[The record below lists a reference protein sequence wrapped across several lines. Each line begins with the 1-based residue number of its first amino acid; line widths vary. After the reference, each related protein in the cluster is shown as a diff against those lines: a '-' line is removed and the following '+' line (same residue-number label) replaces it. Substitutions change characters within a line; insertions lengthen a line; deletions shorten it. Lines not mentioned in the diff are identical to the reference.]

1 MFIISGS
8 LVLICFQSR
17 QMLSWNFVVLFS
29 TFHWLKKNVE
39 IYCFC
44 FASWLV
50 NFARVTNYMP
60 PYPYPPPPRV
70 EVLCI
75 GIISVLIQ
83 VMCCSQMLL
92 SIGTQLSFWHLF
104 DKFLIRF
111 ETGQS
116 DFQNKCEHV
125 IRNIACLFVKF
136 QSWKWTGVCEN
147 ARKSILAI
155 NKFFPAQIFAKFNF
169 FLSKRFFQNSV
180 VLKLLI
186 LSLLHLIHE
195 WNWTKLVKTMS
206 KT

>member
-1 MFIISGS
+1 MWISESWWSWKINMSTELFWNCFFVHFFQYYKCVLYQGHLYWSVFRAGKYWVEILLFCSRHFIGW
-8 LVLICFQSR
+8 R
-17 QMLSWNFVVLFS
+17 
-29 TFHWLKKNVE
+29 KNVE
-39 IYCFC
+39 IYCFR

-60 PYPYPPPPRV
+60 PYPYPHPKV
-70 EVLCI
+70 ETLCI

-83 VMCCSQMLL
+83 VMCYSHLPL

-104 DKFLIRF
+104 DKFLIWF

-147 ARKSILAI
+147 AHKSVLAI
-155 NKFFPAQIFAKFNF
+155 NKFFSCPNF
-169 FLSKRFFQNSV
+169 GK
-180 VLKLLI
+180 I
-186 LSLLHLIHE
+186 
-195 WNWTKLVKTMS
+195 
-206 KT
+206 

>member
-1 MFIISGS
+1 MWILESWWSWKINMSTELFWN
-8 LVLICFQSR
+8 CF
-17 QMLSWNFVVLFS
+17 FVHFFQYYKCLLYQGHLYWSVFRAGKY
-29 TFHWLKKNVE
+29 WVE
-39 IYCFC
+39 YCFH

-50 NFARVTNYMP
+50 NFAWVTNYMP

-70 EVLCI
+70 ETLCI

-83 VMCCSQMLL
+83 VMCYSHMPL

-147 ARKSILAI
+147 AHKSVLPL
-155 NKFFPAQIFAKFNF
+155 NKFFSCPNF
-169 FLSKRFFQNSV
+169 GK
-180 VLKLLI
+180 I
-186 LSLLHLIHE
+186 
-195 WNWTKLVKTMS
+195 
-206 KT
+206 

>member
-1 MFIISGS
+1 MAEE
-8 LVLICFQSR
+8 
-17 QMLSWNFVVLFS
+17 
-29 TFHWLKKNVE
+29 KKVE
-39 IYCFC
+39 IYCFR
-44 FASWLV
+44 FASWLI
-50 NFARVTNYMP
+50 NFAWVTNYMP
-60 PYPYPPPPRV
+60 PYTYPPRV
-70 EVLCI
+70 ETLCI

-83 VMCCSQMLL
+83 VMCYSQMPL

-125 IRNIACLFVKF
+125 IRNNACLFVKF

-147 ARKSILAI
+147 AHKSVLAI
-155 NKFFPAQIFAKFNF
+155 NKFFSCP
-169 FLSKRFFQNSV
+169 SKRFFQNSV

-186 LSLLHLIHE
+186 SSLLHLIHK
-195 WNWTKLVKTMS
+195 WNWTKLVKKMS